1 MHIKLL
7 WLIITSIPIVIIAV
21 IIISLLR
28 SRKGEVYLEVEE
40 DNDGENNVKSIKS
53 SLEIY
58 DEGYDIVS
66 LIRDVKDKQ
75 EDKEIDELV
84 EEILR
89 E

>member
-1 MHIKLL
+1 
-7 WLIITSIPIVIIAV
+7 
-21 IIISLLR
+21 
-28 SRKGEVYLEVEE
+28 VYLEVEE

>member
-1 MHIKLL
+1 M
-7 WLIITSIPIVIIAV
+7 
-21 IIISLLR
+21 
-28 SRKGEVYLEVEE
+28 YLEVEE